1 MKSKILFL
9 FSILNLSAFSQ
20 SINYNDVAVIVN
32 DSSQTSIDIANY
44 FQTLR
49 NIPSQNMIHIS
60 APLTEEIDSLQ
71 FEQIRLQIENYLI
84 TNDLQDSINYL
95 VTTKGVPLKV
105 ESGCFDPM
113 VSGDACASFDSE
125 LTLILGPN
133 SNQIGLNGSI
143 ANPLYNASGHFS
155 HLNSGMYLV
164 TRLDAYTTQDVFD
177 LLDRSGPLTGL
188 NQQSAQAIIDL
199 NAATGGDSTY
209 FMDFYL
215 MPTYNFLINNS
226 WNAQIDPNI
235 NPLLNQGNVFSYLF
249 EGHGPLTNV
258 DLNYSWTYA
267 SIGAL
272 SSCETASTFNSSS
285 NISNDFLVADL
296 IAEGC
301 TGAHGNVDCIFFSQ
315 LLNSETLMS
324 RYLDPLINYNLA
336 ESFYMAEPRLSWQA
350 VIIGDPK
357 TSIIISDEAGFS
369 NPTLKSLHVFPN
381 PSNGMIHINGNEL
394 ITSITVVDM
403 TGAMVQQHDNLSG
416 TSMQLNLEGFGK
428 GIYILYVEMG
438 DSTIQE
444 RIVIQ

>member
-1 MKSKILFL
+1 MKSKVLIL

-20 SINYNDVAVIVN
+20 LINYNDVAVIVN
-32 DSSQTSIDIANY
+32 DSSQESIDIANY

-84 TNDLQDSINYL
+84 SNDLQDSINYL

-113 VSGDACASFDSE
+113 NSVDACASFDSE
-125 LTLILGPN
+125 LTLILGSN
-133 SNQIGLNGSI
+133 SSQIGLNGSI
-143 ANPLYNASGHFS
+143 ANPLYNASGNFS
-155 HLNSGMYLV
+155 HLTSGIYLV
-164 TRLDAYTTQDVFD
+164 TRLDAYSTQDVFD

-188 NQQSAQAIIDL
+188 NQQSAQAIMDL
-199 NAATGGDSTY
+199 NAATAGDSTY

-215 MPTYNFLINNS
+215 MPTYDFLINNS
-226 WNAQIDPNI
+226 WNAQIDPNF
-235 NPLLNQGNVFSYLF
+235 NPLLNQGNVFSYIF

-258 DLNYSWTYA
+258 DLNYSWTFA

-272 SSCETASTFNSSS
+272 SSCKTASTFDNSV
-285 NISNDFLVADL
+285 NVSNDFLVADL

-301 TGAHGNVDCIFFSQ
+301 TGTHGNVDCIFFSQ

-357 TSIIISDEAGFS
+357 TSIIISDEAGIS
-369 NPTLKSLHVFPN
+369 SPSLKTVSIYPN
-381 PSNGMIHINGNEL
+381 PSSGIVHIKGNET
-394 ITSITVVDM
+394 INSITVIDM
-403 TGAMVQQHDNLSG
+403 SGATVQQHDHL
-416 TSMQLNLEGFGK
+416 TSNTVQLDFQDLEK
-428 GIYILYVEMG
+428 GMYFLHVQIGEN
-438 DSTIQE
+438 TIQE
-444 RIVIQ
+444 KIVIQ